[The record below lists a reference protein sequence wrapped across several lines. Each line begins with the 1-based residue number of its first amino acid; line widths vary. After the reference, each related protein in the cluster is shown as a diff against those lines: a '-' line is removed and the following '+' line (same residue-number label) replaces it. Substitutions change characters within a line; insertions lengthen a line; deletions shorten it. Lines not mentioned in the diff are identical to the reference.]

1 MILYAWLFKLFV
13 RFIDKCAPLNKL
25 FENEYKYVEYNRV
38 IAIGQVLRAV
48 NYMHTNGLAH
58 RDLKP
63 DNIIFSNVPS
73 ANIDDV
79 VIKIIDFGF
88 AKAS

>member
-1 MILYAWLFKLFV
+1 MVYFKIDDYFVLF
-13 RFIDKCAPLNKL
+13 RYIEKCAPLNKL
-25 FENEYKYVEYNRV
+25 YENEKQYNEHNRV
-38 IAIGQVLRAV
+38 IAILKAI
-48 NYMHTNGLAH
+48 NYMHSNGLAH

-63 DNIIFSNVPS
+63 DNVVFSNVQR

-88 AKAS
+88 AKSS